1 MQGNDKPTWESEAE
15 RVRQAIIQQGKPKAS
30 WAEPPPPPNDDQ
42 PAIAADHAEANFV
55 QGLNA
60 SERWKSETLRP
71 PLAYE
76 QAMAQLA
83 DSAPILQPMEMPGV
97 DFLGRN

>member
-1 MQGNDKPTWESEAE
+1 MKGSDKPTWESEAE

-30 WAEPPPPPNDDQ
+30 WAEPPPPSADDQ

-83 DSAPILQPMEMPGV
+83 DSAPRLQPMEMPGV
-97 DFLGRN
+97 DFLGQR

>member
-1 MQGNDKPTWESEAE
+1 MRDSDKPTWESEAE
-15 RVRQAIIQQGKPKAS
+15 RVRREIIQEGKPKAS
-30 WAEPPPPPNDDQ
+30 WAEPPPPPADDQ

-60 SERWKSETLRP
+60 SERWKSEMLRP

-83 DSAPILQPMEMPGV
+83 DSAPRLQAMEMPSV
-97 DFLGRN
+97 DFLGQR